1 MVLFDSIEGDE
12 MIGGIIIGL
21 LFAVVAFFIIG
32 ILGYLEKMDTRL
44 KELEM
49 AEKSRRNDE

>member
-1 MVLFDSIEGDE
+1 
-12 MIGGIIIGL
+12 MIGGVIIGL
-21 LFAVVAFFIIG
+21 LFAIVAFFIIG

-49 AEKSRRNDE
+49 AEKSRRNND

>member
-1 MVLFDSIEGDE
+1 